1 MNKFVNI
8 WIVIFFLISLPPV
21 LGLEYGGT
29 YELFGLKLP
38 GEEFEYNSII
48 YTSFAAVILIFG
60 ILKASRRWMGM
71 RIAKQTKKFIF
82 SAPVSTPRKSRILT
96 YGILE
101 TIALLAGAYFYY
113 TISYL
118 TFLVACVF
126 LAIALEHI
134 LHLLVGF
141 STNSFRVGITKKAV
155 VSNDRDV
162 SVMYFSGLRKVG
174 IHQQTIYFDYI
185 KELTLHLPVNAI
197 DEQYWNDFKS
207 SLKQQVNEDRVFF
220 NQAFKDYPEYTTENN
235 IRTKTEF
242 KPASKEV

>member
-38 GEEFEYNSII
+38 GEEFKYNSII

-71 RIAKQTKKFIF
+71 RIAKQTHKFIF
-82 SAPVSTPRKSRILT
+82 STPVSKARKSRILT

-101 TIALLAGAYFYY
+101 TAVLLAGAYFYY
-113 TISYL
+113 SISYL
-118 TFLVACVF
+118 TFVVAVVL
-126 LAIALEHI
+126 LAIAVEHI
-134 LHLLVGF
+134 LHIVVGF
-141 STNSFRVGITKKAV
+141 STKSFSVGITKKAV

-162 SVMYFSGLRKVG
+162 SVMYFTGLRKVG
-174 IHQQTIYFDYI
+174 IHQQTVYFDYI
-185 KELTLHLPVNAI
+185 KELTLHLPVNSI
-197 DEQYWNDFKS
+197 DEQYWNDFKA
-207 SLKQQVNEDRVFF
+207 SLKEQVNEDRVFF
-220 NQAFKDYPEYTTENN
+220 NQAFKDYPEYATENN
-235 IRTKTEF
+235 IRTRTAF
-242 KPASKEV
+242 KVER

>member
-48 YTSFAAVILIFG
+48 YISFAAVILIFG

-71 RIAKQTKKFIF
+71 RIATQTEKFIF
-82 SAPVSTPRKSRILT
+82 SAPVSAPRKSRIFT

-101 TIALLAGAYFYY
+101 TAVLLAGAYFYY
-113 TISYL
+113 TISHL
-118 TFLVACVF
+118 TLSVAIVL
-126 LAIALEHI
+126 LAMAAEHV
-134 LHLLVGF
+134 LHLLIGF
-141 STNSFRVGITKKAV
+141 KTNSFRVGITQKAI

-162 SVMYFSGLRKVG
+162 TVMYFSGLRKVG
-174 IHQQTIYFDYI
+174 IHQQTVYFDYI
-185 KELTLHLPVNAI
+185 KELTLHLPVNCI
-197 DEQYWNDFKS
+197 DEQHWNAFKNT
-207 SLKQQVNEDRVFF
+207 LKGQVNEERVFF

-242 KPASKEV
+242 KPAAKEV

>member
-8 WIVIFFLISLPPV
+8 WIVIFFLVSLPPV

-48 YTSFAAVILIFG
+48 YTCFAGLILVFG

-71 RIAKQTKKFIF
+71 RIAKQTQKFLF
-82 SAPVSTPRKSRILT
+82 SVPVSKSRKNRILT
-96 YGILE
+96 YGLLE
-101 TIALLAGAYFYY
+101 TLCLFAGVYFYLR
-113 TISYL
+113 ISSV
-118 TFLVACVF
+118 TFIVAMAFLF
-126 LAIALEHI
+126 LAIEHI
-134 LHLLVGF
+134 LHLVVGF

-162 SVMYFSGLRKVG
+162 SVMYFSGLRKVS

-185 KELTLHLPVNAI
+185 KELTLHIPVNSIAK
-197 DEQYWNDFKS
+197 ENWNEFKVQ
-207 SLKQQVNEDRVFF
+207 LKEQVNPDKVFF
-220 NQAFKDYPEYTTENN
+220 NQAFKDYPAFSTENN
-235 IRTKTEF
+235 IRTQTDF
-242 KPASKEV
+242 NT